1 MDNSIILED
10 IDEIWSEIDLSELQ
24 GKSVL
29 ITGATGLI
37 GTYLVYS
44 LIKLNQIAAQA

>member
-1 MDNSIILED
+1 MDNSIIVQD
-10 IDEIWSEIDLSELQ
+10 IDEIWNEIDLTPLE

-37 GTYLVYS
+37 GT
-44 LIKLNQIAAQA
+44 